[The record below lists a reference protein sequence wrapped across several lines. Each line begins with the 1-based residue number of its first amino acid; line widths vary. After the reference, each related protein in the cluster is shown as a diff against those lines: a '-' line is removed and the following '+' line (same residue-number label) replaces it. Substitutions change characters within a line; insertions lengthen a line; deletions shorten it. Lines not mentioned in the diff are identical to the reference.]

1 MEDLLSAA
9 EAKVMTEQSIDNLT
23 SQKMAGIN
31 SKIRTAIENGEFSI
45 SEDGTLSFAIIE
57 KLRKMGYKAENGSQ
71 YNESY
76 WSISWR

>member
-1 MEDLLSAA
+1 MEKLLSAA
-9 EAKVMTEQSIDNLT
+9 EAKAMTEQSIDNLT
-23 SQKMAGIN
+23 SQKMAEIN
-31 SKIRTAIENGEFSI
+31 SEIRAAIDKGEFSI
-45 SEDGTLSFAIIE
+45 SGDDALSFAIIE

>member
-1 MEDLLSAA
+1 MEKLLSAA
-9 EAKVMTEQSIDNLT
+9 EAKAMTEQSIDNLT
-23 SQKMAGIN
+23 SQKMAEIN

-57 KLRKMGYKAENGSQ
+57 RLRKMGYKAENGSQ

>member
-1 MEDLLSAA
+1 MEKLLSAA
-9 EAKVMTEQSIDNLT
+9 EAKAMTEQSIDNLT
-23 SQKMAGIN
+23 SQKMAEIN

>member
-1 MEDLLSAA
+1 
-9 EAKVMTEQSIDNLT
+9 MTEQSIDNLT
-23 SQKMAGIN
+23 SQKMAEIN

>member
-1 MEDLLSAA
+1 MEKLLSAA

-23 SQKMAGIN
+23 SQKMAEIN

>member
-23 SQKMAGIN
+23 SQKMAEIN